1 MENSVN
7 VGGNN
12 ELALHVL
19 AKLSCLVL
27 TCSDVEVLTLPVR
40 RLVLWFWVV
49 HVNPCQMNRD
59 YVQKEFWVFFSP
71 SQKILERVHMIVL
84 LLAQQVGTN
93 ITAIRL
99 KFILS

>member
-1 MENSVN
+1 
-7 VGGNN
+7 
-12 ELALHVL
+12 
-19 AKLSCLVL
+19 
-27 TCSDVEVLTLPVR
+27 
-40 RLVLWFWVV
+40 
-49 HVNPCQMNRD
+49 MNRD